1 MYILYY
7 ECVTLEL
14 SCISPLYVYRKKWP
28 GWVEQYEIQHYKFLP
43 LPTYCFCHLKS
54 HTHSQLFSCLLFFCL
69 LPLALTWQVLMGV
82 LFVHSELI
90 GRLFESVTSVMVE
103 DLRKC
108 CCQSV
113 GFPNSSDV
121 CKSRKMLTRQR
132 SSKVFFFSH
141 MERTWHLWLSIVDT
155 SILKKSLTSI
165 NVRFLVIC
173 LICFKFLMM
182 WGALQWSSFLPSAL
196 TDERI
201 MLFSSALLSAD
212 RWTQPA
218 TFLTLPVNSHFIVS
232 CCDFQRG
239 FLSADIETTLK
250 EWGNLQNHIYSLKR
264 KVSVEDGC
272 IIYSITTSC

>member
-1 MYILYY
+1 MWSSLKCTHTELCFFDMYILYY

-113 GFPNSSDV
+113 GCPNSSDV

-132 SSKVFFFSH
+132 SSKVFFFLIWNGLGICDWVLLTH
-141 MERTWHLWLSIVDT
+141 PFWKKALHLSMLD
-155 SILKKSLTSI
+155 
-165 NVRFLVIC
+165 FL
-173 LICFKFLMM
+173 
-182 WGALQWSSFLPSAL
+182 
-196 TDERI
+196 
-201 MLFSSALLSAD
+201 
-212 RWTQPA
+212 
-218 TFLTLPVNSHFIVS
+218 
-232 CCDFQRG
+232 
-239 FLSADIETTLK
+239 
-250 EWGNLQNHIYSLKR
+250 
-264 KVSVEDGC
+264 
-272 IIYSITTSC
+272 